1 VPRYGGFYASTT
13 YISLCDVD
21 EAEPDTLSH
30 TCDRVSEAGQMLQG
44 GACAIWHKVTRIGEH
59 YPIKMG
65 SFEVEHPPNAPKL
78 CIQYP
83 PAQPHGSY
91 ICDSSD

>member
-1 VPRYGGFYASTT
+1 MPPVPRYGGFYASTT

-44 GACAIWHKVTRIGEH
+44 GACAIWHKVTRIADIEQPLTGRNL
-59 YPIKMG
+59 IKPTDL
-65 SFEVEHPPNAPKL
+65 FPK
-78 CIQYP
+78 
-83 PAQPHGSY
+83 
-91 ICDSSD
+91 